1 MEERRS
7 YVLKLTIR
15 PLNHVPIMRVAARG
29 IALTM
34 LLSALCGCELVN
46 HTPPPNPPPAVTA
59 DTPEPTG
66 PEAKIAISYAKT
78 GDYLSSMVVTKY
90 SAANTLTTV
99 TKGSRGVASTVLF
112 EGGVVVWQVDINP
125 DTWSSFPGLG
135 KRIPYAVT
143 HVKYG
148 EVPRGFAQ
156 TSPDADPP
164 EPLEPDHYYV
174 FSVIRAS
181 GSTNYEAVKVQ
192 SDGQLMAYNADPRA
206 GDSFQLCCNIA
217 PDFTVTA
224 AGTTDSDAPG
234 APDSTAAPDTD
245 PSLPES
251 HDAPAPPAP

>member
-1 MEERRS
+1 
-7 YVLKLTIR
+7 
-15 PLNHVPIMRVAARG
+15 
-29 IALTM
+29 
-34 LLSALCGCELVN
+34 
-46 HTPPPNPPPAVTA
+46 
-59 DTPEPTG
+59 
-66 PEAKIAISYAKT
+66 
-78 GDYLSSMVVTKY
+78 MVVTKY
-90 SAANTLTTV
+90 SAASTLTTV
-99 TKGSRGVASTVLF
+99 NKGSRGVASTVLF
-112 EGGVVVWQVDINP
+112 EGGVVVWQVDISP
-125 DTWSSFPGLG
+125 DTLSSFPGWG

-156 TSPDADPP
+156 TSPDSGPP

-224 AGTTDSDAPG
+224 AGTTDNDTSGAGGMAAPG
-234 APDSTAAPDTD
+234 TDSSMPDSPDGPP
-245 PSLPES
+245 PSGL
-251 HDAPAPPAP
+251 

>member
-1 MEERRS
+1 
-7 YVLKLTIR
+7 
-15 PLNHVPIMRVAARG
+15 
-29 IALTM
+29 
-34 LLSALCGCELVN
+34 
-46 HTPPPNPPPAVTA
+46 
-59 DTPEPTG
+59 
-66 PEAKIAISYAKT
+66 
-78 GDYLSSMVVTKY
+78 
-90 SAANTLTTV
+90 
-99 TKGSRGVASTVLF
+99 
-112 EGGVVVWQVDINP
+112 VDINP
-125 DTWSSFPGLG
+125 DTLSSFPGLG

-156 TSPDADPP
+156 TSPDTGPP

-224 AGTTDSDAPG
+224 AGTAGSDASG
-234 APDSTAAPDTD
+234 APDSMAAPDTD
-245 PSLPES
+245 SSLPGS
-251 HDAPAPPAP
+251 PDAPAPAGP